1 MKRLLLTLLFTS
13 GLYGASI
20 DDLTFTLNEAGTE
33 YFLLLRY
40 DSIRLFR
47 YFHHFTKPNILPL
60 PYEMNNLK
68 TALLTSI
75 NIPDVFIGEG
85 ALSAA

>member
-33 YFLLLRY
+33 YSVTDCDTTASGSLE
-40 DSIRLFR
+40 IPRLTMA
-47 YFHHFTKPNILPL
+47 YP
-60 PYEMNNLK
+60 
-68 TALLTSI
+68 
-75 NIPDVFIGEG
+75 
-85 ALSAA
+85 